1 MISCVRSLQRL
12 GCFRL
17 SQIRPFLKVD
27 ERGVV
32 IALVH
37 VDDTCVASD
46 DLELVRKVK
55 EAIGQCFKIR
65 DLREAQV
72 FLGMDIRQE
81 KDGDIVLSQSRYV
94 EQILERHDML
104 DAKGRATPLAMG
116 TRATP
121 VTDEGELLE
130 DPTPYRALV
139 GELNY
144 LAVSTRPDLAYAL
157 SILSRSMT
165 KPTRAAMSVAKGVL
179 RYLAGTREMVLR
191 FPGRQ
196 GLQLDGYSDSDW
208 AGDTVTCRST
218 TGYVFRVNGT
228 AISWSSQ
235 LQRTVAALSV
245 EAEYQALTSV
255 VREALWLS
263 KLSDDL
269 KLGTPPSIIKV
280 DSQGAMNISN
290 NPMTS
295 QRSKH
300 IDVMH
305 HLVRERVAS
314 GEVEL
319 RYCPTEKMVADVMTK
334 ALGEAKFKWCRAS
347 MGVA

>member
-1 MISCVRSLQRL
+1 
-12 GCFRL
+12 
-17 SQIRPFLKVD
+17 
-27 ERGVV
+27 
-32 IALVH
+32 
-37 VDDTCVASD
+37 
-46 DLELVRKVK
+46 
-55 EAIGQCFKIR
+55 
-65 DLREAQV
+65 
-72 FLGMDIRQE
+72 
-81 KDGDIVLSQSRYV
+81 
-94 EQILERHDML
+94 
-104 DAKGRATPLAMG
+104 
-116 TRATP
+116 
-121 VTDEGELLE
+121 
-130 DPTPYRALV
+130 
-139 GELNY
+139 
-144 LAVSTRPDLAYAL
+144 
-157 SILSRSMT
+157 
-165 KPTRAAMSVAKGVL
+165 
-179 RYLAGTREMVLR
+179 
-191 FPGRQ
+191 
-196 GLQLDGYSDSDW
+196 
-208 AGDTVTCRST
+208 TVTRRST

-235 LQRTVAALSV
+235 LQRTVAASSV
-245 EAEYQALTSV
+245 EAEYQALSSA

-269 KLGTPPSIIKV
+269 KIGTSPSIIKV

-347 MGVA
+347 MGVV